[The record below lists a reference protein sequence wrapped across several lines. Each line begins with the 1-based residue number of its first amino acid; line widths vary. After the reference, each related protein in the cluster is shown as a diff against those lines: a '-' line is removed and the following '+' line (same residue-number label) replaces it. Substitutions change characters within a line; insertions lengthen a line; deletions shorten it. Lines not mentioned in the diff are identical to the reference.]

1 MEEDRNEVGYWI
13 GQLDVDLVGNMSL
26 PLKVSGRSE
35 HSATCLVPGRRQKD
49 LRENLSE
56 SPPPCCPI
64 LMSHL
69 LAHFA

>member
-35 HSATCLVPGRRQKD
+35 HSAT
-49 LRENLSE
+49 
-56 SPPPCCPI
+56 
-64 LMSHL
+64 
-69 LAHFA
+69 